1 MTEQN
6 GLTLEGVADDLDTV
20 KTIMFT
26 LARQY
31 ERIDRTVDRVTSQQE
46 VNTRAIS
53 DLTQFMGQL
62 GEAMAITQS
71 NIRQMQSDIRQ
82 MQSDIREMQSDIR
95 EMQSEVKGLQVEN
108 RRILQRVL
116 GDEFF

>member
-1 MTEQN
+1 MTYQN

-20 KTIMFT
+20 KSVMLT

-46 VNTRAIS
+46 INTRAIS
-53 DLTQFMGQL
+53 DLTQFMRQL
-62 GEAMAITQS
+62 GEAMAST
-71 NIRQMQSDIRQ
+71 QSDIRQ
-82 MQSDIREMQSDIR
+82 MQSDIR

-116 GDEFF
+116 GDDFF